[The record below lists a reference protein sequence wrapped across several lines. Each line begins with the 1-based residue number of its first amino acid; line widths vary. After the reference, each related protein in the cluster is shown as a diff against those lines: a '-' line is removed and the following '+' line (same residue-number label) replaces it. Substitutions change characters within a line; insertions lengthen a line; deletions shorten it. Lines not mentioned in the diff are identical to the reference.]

1 MYCILVTGIPAA
13 GKSTMA
19 KEIGKQLNIPV
30 ISKDSIKEI
39 LFDTVG
45 FKCRSEKVA
54 LGVGAMEIM
63 YYCAEQLMQTGAPF
77 VLENNF
83 ENSSKEGLEKILVK
97 YQYTPIT
104 VVMTGDYRV
113 IYERFLERNQSP
125 ERHRG
130 HVVNTQYPEVS
141 PTDEVGIVLYEHFV
155 GGIKHRGMDSFSIGE
170 NRIVIDT
177 TDFSNVDIDTIIQ
190 NIRNVVTICQAC

>member
-45 FKCRSEKVA
+45 FNSRSEKVA

-63 YYCAEQLMQTGAPF
+63 YYFAEQLMQTGAPF

-83 ENSSKEGLEKILVK
+83 ENSSKEGLEKILDK
-97 YQYTPIT
+97 SQYTPIT

-141 PTDEVGIVLYEHFV
+141 PTNEVGIVLYEHFV
-155 GGIKHRGMDSFSIGE
+155 GGIKNRGMDSFSIGE

-177 TDFSNVDIDTIIQ
+177 TDFSNVNIDTIIQ

>member
-1 MYCILVTGIPAA
+1 MYCILVTGIPAT

-45 FKCRSEKVA
+45 FNSRSEKVA

-63 YYCAEQLMQTGAPF
+63 YYCAEQLMQTGEPF

-141 PTDEVGIVLYEHFV
+141 PTNEVGIVLYEHFV
-155 GGIKHRGMDSFSIGE
+155 GGIKNRGMDSFSIGE
-170 NRIVIDT
+170 NRIVVDT
-177 TDFSNVDIDTIIQ
+177 TDFSNVDIGTIIQ

>member
-19 KEIGKQLNIPV
+19 KELGKQLNIPV

-54 LGVGAMEIM
+54 LGIGAMEIM

-77 VLENNF
+77 ILENNF
-83 ENSSKEGLEKILVK
+83 ENSSKEGLEKILDK

-141 PTDEVGIVLYEHFV
+141 PTNEVGTVLYEHFV
-155 GGIKHRGMDSFSIGE
+155 GGIKNRGMDSFCIGE
-170 NRIVIDT
+170 NRIVVDT

>member
-1 MYCILVTGIPAA
+1 MEKNNVLYISDRYPSSRKKHD
-13 GKSTMA
+13 GKRNWKTA
-19 KEIGKQLNIPV
+19 K
-30 ISKDSIKEI
+30 
-39 LFDTVG
+39 FDTVG
-45 FKCRSEKVA
+45 FKCRNEKVA
-54 LGVGAMEIM
+54 LGIGAMEIM

-77 VLENNF
+77 ILENNF
-83 ENSSKEGLEKILVK
+83 ENSSKEGLKKILDI
-97 YQYTPIT
+97 YQYIPIT

-141 PTDEVGIVLYEHFV
+141 PTNEVGIVLYEHFV
-155 GGIKHRGMDSFSIGE
+155 GGIKNRGMDSFSIGE
-170 NRIVIDT
+170 NRIVVDT

-190 NIRNVVTICQAC
+190 NIRNLVTICQAC

>member
-45 FKCRSEKVA
+45 FNSRSEKVA

-141 PTDEVGIVLYEHFV
+141 PTNEVGIVLYEHFV
-155 GGIKHRGMDSFSIGE
+155 GGIKNRGMDSFSIGE
-170 NRIVIDT
+170 NRIVVDT

-190 NIRNVVTICQAC
+190 NVRNVVTICQVC